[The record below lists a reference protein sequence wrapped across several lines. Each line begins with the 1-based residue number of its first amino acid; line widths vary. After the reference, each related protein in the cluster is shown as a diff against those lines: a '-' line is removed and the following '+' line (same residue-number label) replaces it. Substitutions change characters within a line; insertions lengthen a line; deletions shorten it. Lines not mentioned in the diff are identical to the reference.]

1 MDGLRIVFMGTPEF
15 AVPTLQALIDGPD
28 RVVCVVTQPDRPA
41 GRKRRPT
48 PPPVKRLARAHQL
61 PVLQPET
68 LRGREPF
75 QTLRAQAPDVAVVVA
90 YGRILGRRYLELPEH
105 GCLNLHASLLPRWR
119 GAAPINWA
127 VIGGERESGV
137 CVMKMARGLDTGPV
151 VRCWST
157 EIGETETAGELHDR
171 LATEGA
177 RLMAEVLDELRR
189 NGRLPETPQPDETPT
204 PYARMLTK
212 EDGHVD
218 FEQPP
223 GPFAAHVNGVTP
235 WPGATC
241 LTPRGHLRLCRARP
255 LPGVSSGG
263 LAPGTV
269 VEVGADRIRL
279 AVGDDGVV
287 EILACQRPG
296 RQALE
301 AGDFLRG
308 VKAELEGEVWRSPSA

>member
-28 RVVCVVTQPDRPA
+28 RVVGVVTQPDRPA
-41 GRKRRPT
+41 GRRRRPT
-48 PPPVKRLARAHQL
+48 PPPVKRVADAHQL

-75 QTLRAQAPDVAVVVA
+75 HTLRALAPDVAVVVA
-90 YGRILGRRYLELPEH
+90 YGRILGPRYLALPDH

-127 VIGGERESGV
+127 IIGGERETGV

-157 EIGETETAGELHDR
+157 EIGAAETAGELHDR
-171 LATEGA
+171 LALEGA

-189 NGRLPETPQPDETPT
+189 TGQLPATPQPEQTPT

-212 EDGHVD
+212 ADGRVD
-218 FEQPP
+218 FQQPP

-241 LTPRGHLRLCRARP
+241 QTPRGRLRLCRARP
-255 LPGVSSGG
+255 LQGESSEGA
-263 LAPGTV
+263 APGTV
-269 VEVGADRIRL
+269 VGVGEDRIRL
-279 AVGDDGVV
+279 AVGEDGVV

-308 VKAELEGEVWRSPSA
+308 VKAELKGEVWRSPEG